1 MRKRIWVTLIL
12 LSLLFDI
19 NIYLNNLVQIIVV
32 SCVIVMWL
40 QIRMYAVMVVLFAIV
55 YALLSI
61 AGAYLGAGSFVFYA
75 GLAIV
80 MMLIQFLAGP
90 KIVEWSMKVK
100 YVSETENPKLHRMVE
115 ALAREAKI
123 SKPKI
128 GICETS
134 LPNAFAFGRWESD
147 SRVCVTRGLLKLLDD
162 DELRAVLGHEISHI
176 KNRDVLVITLI
187 SVIPM
192 IAWYLAWSF
201 MFSGGRDR
209 DSGNGIAI
217 GIAAFGIYI
226 VTNLLVLYVSRIR
239 EYYADKG
246 SVALGSRPNHLA
258 SALFKLVYGSA
269 KTSKDDLK
277 QVEGMKAFFAS
288 DPSRAASE
296 IRELKELDK
305 DMSGH
310 IDVDEL
316 RAVRQKRLL
325 VSRSGKMMEMLSTHP
340 NMLKRIHALAEME

>member
-226 VTNLLVLYVSRIR
+226 ITNLLVLYVSRIR

-316 RAVRQKRLL
+316 RAVRQKRLS

>member
-1 MRKRIWVTLIL
+1 ML
-12 LSLLFDI
+12 LQLK
-19 NIYLNNLVQIIVV
+19 
-32 SCVIVMWL
+32 
-40 QIRMYAVMVVLFAIV
+40 MYAVMAVLFAIV

-61 AGAYLGAGSFVFYA
+61 AGAYMGVGSFVFYA
-75 GLAIV
+75 GLATV

-123 SKPKI
+123 PKPRI
-128 GICETS
+128 GISETN
-134 LPNAFAFGRWESD
+134 LPNAFAFGRWKSD
-147 SRVCVTRGLLKLLDD
+147 SRVCVTRGILNILDD
-162 DELRAVLGHEISHI
+162 DELRAVLGHEMSHI

-209 DSGNGIAI
+209 DSGNGFVI
-217 GIAAFGIYI
+217 GLAAFGIYI
-226 VTNLLVLYVSRIR
+226 LTNLLVLYASRVR
-239 EYYADKG
+239 EYYADRG

-258 SALFKLVYGSA
+258 SALYKLVYGSA
-269 KTSKDDLK
+269 KTSKQELK
-277 QVEGMKAFFAS
+277 HFEGMKAFFAS

-305 DMSGH
+305 DMSGD
-310 IDVDEL
+310 IDSDEL
-316 RAVRQKRLL
+316 RAVRRKKIS

>member
-1 MRKRIWVTLIL
+1 
-12 LSLLFDI
+12 
-19 NIYLNNLVQIIVV
+19 
-32 SCVIVMWL
+32 
-40 QIRMYAVMVVLFAIV
+40 
-55 YALLSI
+55 
-61 AGAYLGAGSFVFYA
+61 
-75 GLAIV
+75 
-80 MMLIQFLAGP
+80 
-90 KIVEWSMKVK
+90 MKVK

-123 SKPKI
+123 PKPRI
-128 GICETS
+128 GITETN
-134 LPNAFAFGRWESD
+134 LPNAFAFGRWKSD
-147 SRVCVTRGLLKLLDD
+147 SRVCVTRGILDLLDD

-217 GIAAFGIYI
+217 GIAAFGIYLL
-226 VTNLLVLYVSRIR
+226 TNLLVLYASRVR
-239 EYYADKG
+239 EYYADRG

-277 QVEGMKAFFAS
+277 QVEGMKAFFVS
-288 DPSRAASE
+288 DPSRASSE

-316 RAVRQKRLL
+316 RSVRRKKLS

>member
-226 VTNLLVLYVSRIR
+226 ITNLLVLYVSRIR

-340 NMLKRIHALAEME
+340 NMLKRIHALAELE

>member
-1 MRKRIWVTLIL
+1 
-12 LSLLFDI
+12 
-19 NIYLNNLVQIIVV
+19 
-32 SCVIVMWL
+32 MWL
-40 QIRMYAVMVVLFAIV
+40 QIRMYMVMAVLFAIV
-55 YALLSI
+55 YALLSM
-61 AGAYLGAGSFVFYA
+61 AGAYMGVGGFVFYA
-75 GLAIV
+75 GLATV

-123 SKPKI
+123 PKPRI
-128 GICETS
+128 GITETN
-134 LPNAFAFGRWESD
+134 LPNAFAFGRWKSD
-147 SRVCVTRGLLKLLDD
+147 SRVCVTRGILNLLDD

-209 DSGNGIAI
+209 DSGNTIAI
-217 GIAAFGIYI
+217 GLAAFGIYI
-226 VTNLLVLYVSRIR
+226 LTNLLVLYASRVR
-239 EYYADKG
+239 EYYADRG

-277 QVEGMKAFFAS
+277 QIEGMKAFFAS
-288 DPSRAASE
+288 DPSRASSE

-316 RAVRQKRLL
+316 RSVRRKKLS

>member
-1 MRKRIWVTLIL
+1 
-12 LSLLFDI
+12 
-19 NIYLNNLVQIIVV
+19 
-32 SCVIVMWL
+32 MWL
-40 QIRMYAVMVVLFAIV
+40 QIRMYMVMAVLFAIV

-75 GLAIV
+75 GLAVV
-80 MMLIQFLAGP
+80 MMLIQFLVGP

-100 YVSETENPKLHRMVE
+100 YVSESENPKLHRMVG

-147 SRVCVTRGLLKLLDD
+147 SRVCVTRGILKLLDD

-201 MFSGGRDR
+201 MFSGDNEDR
-209 DSGNGIAI
+209 GSGIAI
-217 GIAAFGIYI
+217 GLAAFGIYI
-226 VTNLLVLYVSRIR
+226 ITNLLVLYASRIR
-239 EYYADKG
+239 EYYADRG